1 MRRPSSRNIQRRR
14 HHARRAEGALAQR
27 LQALSH
33 ACAHAARG
41 SWWLVSV
48 PVLLLLAGVGVWTE
62 LRAPLVHAES
72 SMRTGYA
79 SVGRASP
86 PDRAPNVGH
95 WTDPH
100 EQTAFTLHLRETAR
114 GAPGQFVFL
123 LPNGSQV
130 RGFVPLRLQPDNT
143 ITQQAS
149 SSQGQCAQ
157 GVLAVT
163 RLNPSQIAGLTTP
176 ISPAALAASSAG
188 LGYATP
194 IVFTLT
200 SRVGQYGLVA
210 YAGLSYAAAND
221 AGGVNRVCG
230 PIPGPAS
237 LDYQL
242 AAGCTPDVC
251 TDPLATAGPTVGKH
265 DGAIVHAAGANTT
278 DAWREVYK
286 LSARSVT
293 GQYTD
298 SDFAAVMTEQ
308 TRSKGRITRISPITS
323 APAIQF
329 DAAGQAYYSVT
340 QTVTVDRDGT
350 TSSQQITSYYLL
362 EGGAWL
368 FWFSA

>member
-1 MRRPSSRNIQRRR
+1 MQRPLARNIHRRR
-14 HHARRAEGALAQR
+14 HSARRAEDAFR
-27 LQALSH
+27 RPLQALSR
-33 ACAHAARG
+33 ACADAARG
-41 SWWLVSV
+41 PWLLVSV
-48 PVLLLLAGVGVWTE
+48 FPLLLLAGVGLGTGM
-62 LRAPLVHAES
+62 RAPLVHAEAGA
-72 SMRTGYA
+72 RTQHA

-86 PDRAPNVGH
+86 PDRAPNTGH
-95 WTDPH
+95 WSDPQQ
-100 EQTAFTLHLRETAR
+100 QTAYTLRLQETTHSV
-114 GAPGQFVFL
+114 PGQFVFL
-123 LPNGSQV
+123 LPNGGQV

-143 ITQQAS
+143 TTQQAS

-194 IVFTLT
+194 IVFSLT
-200 SRVGQYGLVA
+200 SRIGQYGLVA
-210 YAGLSYAAAND
+210 YAGLSYAAADD
-221 AGGVNRVCG
+221 AAGVSRVCG
-230 PIPGPAS
+230 STAGAAS
-237 LDYQL
+237 LDYQM
-242 AAGCTPDVC
+242 ASGCTADAC
-251 TDPLATAGPTVGKH
+251 TDPLATAGPAVGKH

-278 DAWREVYK
+278 DAWREVYN

-298 SDFAAVMTEQ
+298 SDFAAIMTAQ
-308 TRSKGRITRISPITS
+308 TGSKGRITQISPITS

-340 QTVTVDRDGT
+340 QTVTLDRNGT
-350 TSSQQITSYYLL
+350 TSTQQITSYYLL